1 MMEMFFKACEQFP
14 SQWTRG
20 RNGALYLSQSVCFA
34 YCNLYCPESRGAIFS
49 YPGFHQLCL
58 PSASAK
64 V

>member
-14 SQWTRG
+14 SGWTRG

-49 YPGFHQLCL
+49 Y
-58 PSASAK
+58 
-64 V
+64 